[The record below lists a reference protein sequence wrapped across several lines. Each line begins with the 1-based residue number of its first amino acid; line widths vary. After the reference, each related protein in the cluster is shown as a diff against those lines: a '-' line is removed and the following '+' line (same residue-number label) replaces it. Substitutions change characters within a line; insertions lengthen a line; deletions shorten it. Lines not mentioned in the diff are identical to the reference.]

1 MIEFLSFLRTFVFA
15 VIFGGMEYRYVNRR
29 EGKWT
34 YEVDGF
40 YEKPAF
46 WLISPYQAYFLLP
59 AFVVVAFAPSVSAW
73 AANTFL
79 VATLEDVA
87 YFLWRGEWVK
97 SGEWTTLLFGSVTV
111 ADRVVP
117 LWWPLAIALSVACY
131 LMPL

>member
-1 MIEFLSFLRTFVFA
+1 MIELISLLRSFVFA

-29 EGKWT
+29 EARWT
-34 YEVDGF
+34 YELDGF

-46 WLISPYQAYFLLP
+46 WIISPYHVYFLLP
-59 AFVVVAFAPSVSAW
+59 AFLVIAFAPSVSAW

-79 VATLEDVA
+79 VAALEDVA

-97 SGEWTTLLFGSVTV
+97 SGEWTTLLFGSFSV
-111 ADRVVP
+111 AGRAVP
-117 LWWPLAIALSVACY
+117 IWWPLALGLSAACY